1 MNNSF
6 YDTYEINPKILEDEE
21 FFECCSRGGGIC
33 GIGVQEIEPKS
44 LFYESFRR
52 VVKFI
57 IFRNEDKFYL
67 DKFNLS
73 WAVKNKKTG
82 EYL

>member
-1 MNNSF
+1 MYNSF
-6 YDTYEINPKILEDEE
+6 CDKYEFNPKILEDEE
-21 FFECCSRGGGIC
+21 FFECCSRGGGIL
-33 GIGVQEIEPKS
+33 GIGVQHIEPES
-44 LFYESFRR
+44 LFDGEIRD

-67 DKFNLS
+67 DKLNLS